1 MSRGRV
7 RRPDSYRKARLVT
20 TIPRLFLTALVP
32 LALASAPATASP
44 TPASSAVDS
53 PSVAYKNIDKECS
66 SYVMD
71 GQEQKQCQADFTVVV
86 TDIKKNFKIVVTARD
101 PRHDTTSTI
110 GRFTSA
116 GASAKKR
123 FRDVVVSYGPTDDQI
138 RMRFRVIV
146 RNAAGEKVFAS
157 KPRTF

>member
-1 MSRGRV
+1 MTTL
-7 RRPDSYRKARLVT
+7 RRLLLS
-20 TIPRLFLTALVP
+20 ALVP
-32 LALASAPATASP
+32 LAMASAPAT
-44 TPASSAVDS
+44 TSSASARNAVES
-53 PSVAYKNIDKECS
+53 PSVAYQNIDKECS

-86 TDIKKNFKIVVTARD
+86 THIKKNFKIVVTARD

-110 GRFTSA
+110 GRFTSD

-123 FRDVVVSYGPTDDQI
+123 FRNVVVSYGPSNDQI
-138 RMRFRVIV
+138 KLRFRVIV